1 MPSSSLRSRTTDDVF
16 SAAVVDILATGY
28 SSKPHTTAAAAPITV
43 KVPVT
48 VSDVAQ
54 NVATASTVISK
65 VAGPVT
71 IGTKTVAGTADP
83 ATSTEDSAS
92 DVPTGLIVGG
102 SGITASNDDGITTIN
117 VLSVARKKSHH
128 HRPERLPEPHDIV
141 ARSCRRNGQTRGMD
155 SNDQVVEQLKTS
167 RVSSG
172 PESRPYP
179 VKTTCRS

>member
-1 MPSSSLRSRTTDDVF
+1 MPSSSLRSRTTNDVF

-28 SSKPHTTAAAAPITV
+28 SSKPHTTTAAAPITV

-48 VSDVAQ
+48 VSAVAQ

-83 ATSTEDSAS
+83 ATSTEDTAS
-92 DVPTGLIVGG
+92 DVPTGIVGG

-128 HRPERLPEPHDIV
+128 HRPERLPEPHHIV
-141 ARSCRRNGQTRGMD
+141 ARSCRHNGQTRVWTPTTK
-155 SNDQVVEQLKTS
+155 SSS
-167 RVSSG
+167 R
-172 PESRPYP
+172 
-179 VKTTCRS
+179 